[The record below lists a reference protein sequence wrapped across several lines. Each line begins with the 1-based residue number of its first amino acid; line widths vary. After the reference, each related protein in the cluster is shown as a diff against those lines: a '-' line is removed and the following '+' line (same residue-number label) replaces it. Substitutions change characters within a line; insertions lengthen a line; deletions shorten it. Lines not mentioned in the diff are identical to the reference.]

1 MIIPMTKMKK
11 MMMTTMIMCIP
22 VRQTH
27 PAQVHPVHSP
37 TNLAQEQQN
46 VQFPAVAIISQKAV
60 TQIAALHT
68 PTNAEIATATLTATL
83 CTACPVSLVLWA
95 EATIAQVPAQAQA
108 TSVTSAEIKHIQN
121 TAAII
126 TVPIVLLS

>member
-27 PAQVHPVHSP
+27 PVQVLPVHSP

-46 VQFPAVAIISQKAV
+46 VQFPAVAIILQKAV

-68 PTNAEIATATLTATL
+68 PTNAEIATATLTETL
-83 CTACPVSLVLWA
+83 CTACPASLEL
-95 EATIAQVPAQAQA
+95 
-108 TSVTSAEIKHIQN
+108 
-121 TAAII
+121 
-126 TVPIVLLS
+126 